1 MESVQFKELVEQL
14 ISGAI
19 TPEGKKQFL
28 EYVDQPQYRAELE
41 AILQEAMRTDKYEM
55 QVRPAYTEQFI
66 EKLVEKMHTVEDTPV
81 RPMYARRKWG
91 WAAAI
96 AVILLGSATYFLLQH
111 PVAPVKAPLAI
122 TDVAPGSNKAVLTL
136 GDGSVV
142 TLDSAD
148 NKVLQQG
155 ATAIRQQ
162 GGILQ
167 YDVQEQAA
175 SASINTL
182 VTPRGG
188 QYQLILPDGSKVWLN
203 AASSLRYPTAFNE
216 SARTVELQGEAYFE
230 ISTQKTGNGEK
241 VPFFVKTGKMEVE
254 VLGTHFN
261 VMAYPDE
268 QGISTTLLE
277 GAVRLRNDNMNTLI
291 KPGEQGILDSRTNA
305 FKVQPANTDKIM
317 SWKNGI
323 FNFQDNNLA
332 EVMRQLSRWYDIDVV
347 YEKGIPDIVF
357 EGRMGRDLKLS
368 VVLSFLEKSG
378 VHFKLLDNRKLIVMP

>member
-28 EYVDQPQYRAELE
+28 EYIDQPQYRAELE
-41 AILQEAMRTDKYEM
+41 AVLQEAMLTDKYEM
-55 QVRPAYTEQFI
+55 QVTPAYTEQFI
-66 EKLVEKMHTVEDTPV
+66 EKLVEKMHTTKDTPV
-81 RPMYARRKWG
+81 RPMYARWKWG

-96 AVILLGSATYFLLQH
+96 AVILLGGATYFLLQRPAAPVVM
-111 PVAPVKAPLAI
+111 PVAIA
-122 TDVAPGSNKAVLTL
+122 DVAPGSNKAVLTL

-142 TLDSAD
+142 TLDSAG

-167 YDVQEQAA
+167 YDVQGQAA
-175 SASINTL
+175 SVSFNTL

-203 AASSLRYPTAFNE
+203 AASSLRYPTVFNE
-216 SARTVELQGEAYFE
+216 ASRTVELKGEAYFE
-230 ISTQKTGNGEK
+230 ISTQKTSNGEK
-241 VPFFVKTGKMEVE
+241 VPFYVKVGKMDVE

-268 QGISTTLLE
+268 QEISTTLLE
-277 GAVRLRNDNMNTLI
+277 GAVRLRNDHMHTLI
-291 KPGEQGILDSRTNA
+291 KPGEQGILDSHTNA

-323 FNFQDNNLA
+323 FNFQDNNLE

-368 VVLSFLEKSG
+368 IVLSFLEKSG
-378 VHFKLLDNRKLIVMP
+378 VHFKLLDERKLVVTP

>member
-55 QVRPAYTEQFI
+55 QVTPAYTEQFI

-81 RPMYARRKWG
+81 RPMYARWKWG

-96 AVILLGSATYFLLQH
+96 AVILLGSATYFLLQR

-142 TLDSAD
+142 TLDSAG

-155 ATAIRQQ
+155 AIAIRQQ

-277 GAVRLRNDNMNTLI
+277 GAVRLRNDNMNALI

-378 VHFKLLDNRKLIVMP
+378 VHFKLLDERKLVVTP